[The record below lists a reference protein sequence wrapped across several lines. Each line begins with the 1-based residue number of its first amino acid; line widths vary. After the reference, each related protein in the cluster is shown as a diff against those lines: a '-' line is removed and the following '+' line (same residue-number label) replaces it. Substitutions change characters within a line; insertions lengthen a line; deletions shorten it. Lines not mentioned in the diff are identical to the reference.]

1 MPAGNT
7 TSLRLMLINRLLPA
21 MLVLLLLG
29 ALAAY
34 WVALRAATKAYDRG
48 LLDTAFTIAEQLR
61 VVDGKLQLPL
71 SQQARTVL
79 LTDKFDRIFYAVH
92 GAGGEVLDGNPELPV
107 PDPGSWR
114 QLGDEG
120 RWYYDGMLDNVPLRL
135 AAYQRRL
142 GDESVTIVAAETLV
156 KRQELVRDILVGM
169 MLPEVLLV
177 FVAASVIWFGV
188 RSGLRPLDN
197 LQAELADRS
206 QADLRPVTA
215 DVPEEMQ
222 PVVTEING
230 LLRRLEQALSSQRNF
245 VSDAAHQ
252 LRTPIA
258 ALLAQVEAAQHEAG
272 RAENGALR
280 GIHAA
285 AGRLGH
291 LVEQLLALARAE
303 PSLAQ
308 TSTVVSLAD
317 LVRNVAENWLP
328 KAIGKDIDLGFEL
341 TPALVVGN
349 EVLLQELLANL
360 LDNALRHTPVGGIV
374 TVHCRQDGGKA
385 WLGVEDNGPGIPENE
400 RQRVGERFYR
410 PAGQIGDG
418 CGLGLAIVRE
428 IARQHHGELHIGTS
442 NKLGGALLQVE
453 LPSPTVAAGQ

>member
-1 MPAGNT
+1 MRSAS
-7 TSLRLMLINRLLPA
+7 SLRLMLIDRLLPA
-21 MLVLLLLG
+21 MLILLLLG

-71 SQQARTVL
+71 SPQARTVL
-79 LTDKFDRIFYAVH
+79 LTDKFDRIYYAVH
-92 GAGGEVLDGNPELPV
+92 GVGGELLDGNPDLPT
-107 PDPGSWR
+107 PRLENWR
-114 QLGDEG
+114 QLGEDG
-120 RWYYDGMLDNVPLRL
+120 RWYYDGMLDNEPVRL
-135 AAYQRRL
+135 AAYQRNL
-142 GDESVTIVAAETLV
+142 GEQSVTIIAGETLI
-156 KRQELVRDILVGM
+156 KRQELVRDILLGM
-169 MLPEVLLV
+169 LLPEIMLVL
-177 FVAASVIWFGV
+177 VAGSVIWFGV

-197 LQAELADRS
+197 LRAELADRS
-206 QADLRPVTA
+206 PTDLRPVIA

-258 ALLAQVEAAQHEAG
+258 ALLAQVEAAEHEAG

-303 PSLAQ
+303 PSMAQ
-308 TSTVVSLAD
+308 TSTPVSLVD
-317 LVRNVAENWLP
+317 LVRNVAERWLP
-328 KAIGKDIDLGFEL
+328 TAIGKDIDLGFEL

-360 LDNALRHTPVGGIV
+360 LDNALRHTPIGGVV
-374 TVHCRQDGGKA
+374 TVSCRQEGGKA
-385 WLGVEDNGPGIPENE
+385 WLGVEDSGPGIPESE

-428 IARQHHGELHIGTS
+428 IARQHHGELQIGTS
-442 NKLGGALLQVE
+442 ARLGGALLRVE
-453 LPSPTVAAGQ
+453 LPSPPLA